1 MILTSAVA
9 GNYRFLRIYAG
20 DPDMDFISGHEQI
33 RNVTID
39 NVIVHPNFV
48 LYLNDIAL
56 IILDEPFIL
65 NGIFMVIYEKNVC
78 NNYIF

>member
-9 GNYRFLRIYAG
+9 GNYRFLSVHAG
-20 DPDMDFISGHEQI
+20 DPDLDFISGHEQI
-33 RNVTID
+33 RNATLD

-65 NGIFMVIYEKNVC
+65 NGTFII
-78 NNYIF
+78 